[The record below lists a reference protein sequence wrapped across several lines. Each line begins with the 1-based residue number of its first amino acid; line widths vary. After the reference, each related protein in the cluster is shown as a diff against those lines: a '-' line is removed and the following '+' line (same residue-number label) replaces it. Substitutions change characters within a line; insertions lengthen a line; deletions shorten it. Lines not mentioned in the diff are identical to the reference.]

1 MPLSEENIEF
11 SDEQREI
18 LLRNISH
25 LSEND
30 TQAVQWLYEAHSDLF
45 AMGGNLP
52 KLSHYPRESRGQ
64 QQQRRTG

>member
-1 MPLSEENIEF
+1 MALQEENIDF
-11 SDEQREI
+11 SDEQKEI

-30 TQAVQWLYEAHSDLF
+30 TQAMYWLYEAHSSLF
-45 AMGGNLP
+45 EMGGNLP

-64 QQQRRTG
+64 HQRRTD